1 MKTKYAYLISGILFF
16 ITFLI
21 PPNIYPVSIFDLSE
35 LILIGCFLFNI
46 ILFLSLNIEN
56 KKIIWQD
63 KRIWS
68 LLLFYLLIL
77 FIIKDWDSFILRL
90 IFFTLIGYSIF
101 LILKSSNNILFYE
114 YFIFPSTIIVLLNFI
129 LSVFKISFLDNTL
142 GWISYFYEDPNFF
155 QSGRL
160 AGLQGSGPNVA
171 GALFSFLTMIY
182 LSYFFKTNKKFYLIC
197 SFSSFYLVFISFSR
211 GSYISLLGCL
221 ILYTLLNKFSWKK
234 TIYSLVLLLLSSF
247 GFIFFGNSEIILK
260 ESDRSYLTDIALQNI
275 QLFQGLGGGDYVK
288 EIYKNYLLSI
298 DPEILE
304 ESLNIELNKVE
315 LGITPEEYRDSNINF
330 YIGTS
335 GSGYE
340 ILQNSFIVDE
350 CEYDRRTCQYQRLT
364 KNTLS
369 KFASILLESPIN
381 DSIEYVNN
389 SICLDNS
396 PFVSR
401 GEFACFVKS
410 INSDL
415 FIYDYEIFEYI
426 DIENLD
432 IKDSVSFLKFNYMFP
447 ECEESATFGCPN
459 REMALGELAV
469 IIESLIYE
477 KQILPIQNF
486 ETFCTECS
494 YQNVYGFIKFEYDK
508 VQGLLPRSVFKF
520 STSKNGIDW
529 DLVGSQRTTGSILD
543 LNKNSGYIE
552 IGGHSDGQSFG
563 NTFLDASL
571 HSVEITDKDSKSII
585 IFDEN
590 SLNKNYFIFKPN
602 SYDFYNFKIT
612 FNKENIK
619 LFRPNKYWVG
629 IENSFEFSDDFEII
643 LELSFPEVPWERQT
657 IISNTSSGTNQH
669 QSWKIDIDDGRFFF
683 QWADGEGSMKDNYVV
698 GDKSLRSGILSQ
710 KNGLLTNK
718 SSPIVDPSNLSQL
731 TTAHN
736 GYLTFSVEFGLFWSL
751 LLYVIFMYSIIYIY
765 KNLNQK
771 KSDLIM
777 FLSLTIFLITNLTND
792 MIYSPDIYLFFM
804 LCLASVYS
812 SISDSEIKKS

>member
-1 MKTKYAYLISGILFF
+1 MKTKYAYLTSGSLFF
-16 ITFLI
+16 LTFLI
-21 PPNIYPVSIFDLSE
+21 PPNLYPLSIFDLSE
-35 LILIGCFLFNI
+35 LILIVCFIFNI
-46 ILFLSLNIEN
+46 IFFLSINIDN

-63 KRIWS
+63 KRIWNI
-68 LLLFYLLIL
+68 LIIYLVIL
-77 FIIKDWDSFILRL
+77 FFISDWDSFILRL

-114 YFIFPSTIIVLLNFI
+114 YFLFPSIIVVLINLI
-129 LSVFKISFLDNTL
+129 LSLFKISFLENTL

-171 GALFSFLTMIY
+171 GALFSFLTIIY
-182 LSYFFKTNKKFYLIC
+182 LSYFFKTNRKFYLFF
-197 SFSSFYLVFISFSR
+197 SFLSFYLVFISFSR
-211 GSYISLLGCL
+211 GSYISLIACL
-221 ILYTLLNKFSWKK
+221 ILYVILNKFSLKK
-234 TIYSLVLLLLSSF
+234 TIFSSVLLIFSSF
-247 GFIFFGNSEIILK
+247 GFIYFGNSEIILK
-260 ESDRSYLTDIALQNI
+260 ESDRSYLTNIALQNI
-275 QLFQGLGGGDYVK
+275 EVFQGLGGGDYIK

-304 ESLNIELNKVE
+304 GSLNIELNKVE
-315 LGITPEEYRDSNINF
+315 LGITPEEYRDSNIDF

-364 KNTLS
+364 KDTLS
-369 KFASILLESPIN
+369 KFASVILEASIN
-381 DSIEYVNN
+381 DSVEYVNN

-396 PFVSR
+396 AFVSR

-410 INSDL
+410 INSKL
-415 FIYDYEIFEYI
+415 FVYDYKIFDYI
-426 DIENLD
+426 DIENLET
-432 IKDSVSFLKFNYMFP
+432 KDSLSFLKFNYMFP

-477 KQILPIQNF
+477 KKILPIQNF

-508 VQGLLPRSVFKF
+508 VQGLLPRSIFKF
-520 STSKNGIDW
+520 STSNNGVDW
-529 DLVGSQRTTGSILD
+529 DLVGSQRTSGSILE
-543 LNKNSGYIE
+543 LNINSGYLE

-563 NTFLDASL
+563 NTFLDASV
-571 HSVEITDKDSKSII
+571 HSIEITDKDSNRVLT
-585 IFDEN
+585 FDKGN
-590 SLNKNYFIFKPN
+590 LNKDYFVFKPN
-602 SYDFYNFKIT
+602 SYDLYNSKVT
-612 FNKENIK
+612 FNQENIK
-619 LFRPNKYWVG
+619 LFRPNKYWLA
-629 IENSFEFSDDFEII
+629 IENTFNFSDDFVII

-657 IISNTSSGTNQH
+657 IISNTSSGTNEH
-669 QSWKIDIDDGRFFF
+669 QSWKLEIDDGRFFF
-683 QWADGEGSMKDNYVV
+683 QWADAEGSMKDNYVI

-710 KNGLLTNK
+710 RNGLLINK

-736 GYLTFSVEFGLFWSL
+736 GYLTFSVEFGLFWSF
-751 LLYVIFMYSIIYIY
+751 LLYIILLYSIIFIY
-765 KNLNQK
+765 QNLNKNK
-771 KSDLIM
+771 KDLIM
-777 FLSLTIFLITNLTND
+777 FLSLIIFLVTNLTND

-804 LCLASVYS
+804 LSLAISYS
-812 SISDSEIKKS
+812 SINDSETKKS